1 MMSKK
6 SHIFNG
12 IIDYA
17 RDKHRNAKPAQ
28 GPQIRATLEERY
40 GSVGNGII
48 YGLSR
53 FLVAI
58 GTIFAAFIAA
68 ILNLARKS

>member
-1 MMSKK
+1 MGKK
-6 SHIFNG
+6 HQIFNG
-12 IIDYA
+12 VIDYV
-17 RDKHRNAKPAQ
+17 RDKHRNAEPAQ

-40 GSVGNGII
+40 GSVGNAIL
-48 YGLSR
+48 YGAGR
-53 FLVAI
+53 FLVII